1 MITTVAGAEVWLA
14 ADTEVAPVV
23 VVVEIDELEGLV
35 VVELLLDEE
44 LDEEELATVL
54 EDAPPAGK
62 NTAAIAGFD
71 DKNPA
76 VTSPL
81 GQPLVHG
88 LDLQQPMK
96 GGLVYS
102 QVYH

>member
-14 ADTEVAPVV
+14 ANTAVALVV
-23 VVVEIDELEGLV
+23 VVAEIDELEGLV
-35 VVELLLDEE
+35 VVELLLDE
-44 LDEEELATVL
+44 DELATVL
-54 EDAPPAGK
+54 EDAPLAGK

-76 VTSPL
+76 VISSL